1 MDNQPNNNISDIQ
14 AYVAAMYEM
23 QRSARDEREK
33 TAKLVK
39 RCLLTITVAFL
50 LFGTAAV
57 TLLGL
62 MYNTIRDNAELQD
75 AAFSEIVRN
84 TSGCYRRL
92 IEISV
97 DVEDMSGIKR
107 PPRN

>member
-1 MDNQPNNNISDIQ
+1 MDNQPNNNMSDIQ
-14 AYVAAMYEM
+14 SYVAAMYEM
-23 QRSARDEREK
+23 QRSAKEEREK
-33 TAKLVK
+33 TTKLVK

-75 AAFSEIVRN
+75 AAFSQIVHN
-84 TSGCYRRL
+84 TFSCQYSLRD
-92 IEISV
+92 ISV
-97 DVEDMSGIKR
+97 NIDRIEKKT
-107 PPRN
+107 RN